1 MSKRHPLVRVSR
13 ACAAF
18 IAVGVLLCG
27 CQMFKNKS
35 DTTHSGASG
44 TTTKTAMMKP
54 AARPA
59 IRINAGA
66 TTQSTDSA
74 GNVWLPDTGF
84 TGGSTVERAADM
96 AIEGTKDPAIYRSEH
111 YSMTAFSQPVPNGKY
126 TVKLHF
132 AETSSAVTGPGGRVF
147 SVNVEGHDIKNLD
160 VWSKAGGGKRA
171 YVETVPAVEVTDGKL
186 DITFTEGTQHTE
198 INGIE
203 IIPAM

>member
-1 MSKRHPLVRVSR
+1 MSKIHQLVRCSSV
-13 ACAAF
+13 CAAYLA
-18 IAVGVLLCG
+18 IGVMLIG
-27 CQMFKNKS
+27 CQMGKNNS
-35 DTTHSGASG
+35 DAGKTETSGP
-44 TTTKTAMMKP
+44 TTKTAMMKP

-66 TTQSTDSA
+66 TAQTTDSA

-84 TGGSTVERAADM
+84 TGGSSVERAADM
-96 AIEGTKDPAIYRSEH
+96 AIEGTRDPAIYRSEH
-111 YSMTAFSQPVPNGKY
+111 YSMTAFSQTVPNGKY

-132 AETSSAVTGPGGRVF
+132 AETSTAVSGPGGRVF

-160 VWSKAGGGKRA
+160 VWAKSGGAKRA
-171 YVETVPAVEVTDGKL
+171 HVETVPVEVTDGKL

-203 IIPAM
+203 IIPAS